1 MNSSGLLGLITKI
14 SDLLNAIIPV
24 LILAA
29 VVWFIFG
36 IIKYVIAN
44 TGEEKTKGVHVIVSG
59 IIGLTVIVSMWA
71 LVGFLKNTFGVV
83 GNNTTPYGSIPC
95 IPNTGGIGC

>member
-1 MNSSGLLGLITKI
+1 MNLVGFLNQI
-14 SDLLNAIIPV
+14 STLLNTIIPI
-24 LILAA
+24 LILGA

-71 LVGFLKNTFGVV
+71 LVGFLKNTFGVT
-83 GNNTTPYGSIPC
+83 GNNTITPGNIPC
-95 IPNTGGIGC
+95 IPRTGNIGC